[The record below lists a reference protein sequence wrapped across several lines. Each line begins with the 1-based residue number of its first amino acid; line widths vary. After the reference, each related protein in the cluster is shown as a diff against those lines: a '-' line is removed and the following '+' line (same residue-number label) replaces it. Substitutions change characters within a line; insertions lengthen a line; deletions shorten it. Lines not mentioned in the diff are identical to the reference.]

1 MTISQ
6 TRQVQLRGLRFTVR
20 AEVDPGDSLTVA
32 LTPLH
37 ATDQPR
43 FLWRGA
49 FAPQYIEEVTAKT
62 GNFKRFSVFC
72 EMLLSS
78 LDADLQNKTL
88 ALNLITVADL
98 ADDDSRAGSTNPMVS
113 TSLSPE
119 ALASLDKVYLVMTY
133 SSAFDRI
140 HYPLPLQMS
149 VPLNRQQGQ
158 QDVENQFAAASEPV
172 KSAHRPHSQQQTS
185 NPPLPNSNPQY
196 REAHL
201 EPLKTRQANENFH
214 SDAFR
219 DYEEEL
225 QRVKDD
231 VMFLRSQIS
240 DLKRERALNLEEIQ
254 RLMKE
259 NDRLQ
264 LLVKHHKS
272 QSQRNTRPIP
282 LDQMP
287 DALRTL
293 FKGVA
298 DSQNDNIAFKKSILA
313 LQRVVAGL
321 LADIG
326 QDQIEI
332 TKVSEPPSPAIPT
345 LQAIFPTAACTNYQ
359 CFGLVVLVHVC

>member
-119 ALASLDKVYLVMTY
+119 ALASLDKVYL
-133 SSAFDRI
+133 
-140 HYPLPLQMS
+140 
-149 VPLNRQQGQ
+149 GQ

-326 QDQIEI
+326 QDQIESKSNI
-332 TKVSEPPSPAIPT
+332 FLGEPKFFLSRARFHQKAPKTHKQAAAQRLALTDTVTTFAKIQRAAIR
-345 LQAIFPTAACTNYQ
+345 
-359 CFGLVVLVHVC
+359 GRV